1 MKHLTHIYDFNVDQI
16 DTLIGVAKD
25 IMQNQG
31 KYLDALRGRV
41 LATLFYEPST
51 RTKFSF
57 EAAMQRLGGS
67 VIGFAGADTTSVVKG
82 ESLKDTIR
90 TISGYAN
97 VIVMRHFQEGVPMEA
112 ARHSHV
118 PLINAGDGKN
128 QHPTQTLTDLLTISS
143 ELGRLDNLTIVMEGD
158 LKHGRTVH
166 SLAEAMMRYK
176 GNHFVFVSPSELK
189 MPEDVLKELDEAGST
204 YEVTD
209 DFEAAIK
216 VADVLYMTRLQ
227 KERFEDPQEYER
239 LKDRYI
245 LDTEKMKLAKE
256 KMIIMHPLPRVNEIT
271 EEVDDDRRAKYFE
284 QAKYGLFM
292 RMSLILTLVKESEE
306 DLCF

>member
-1 MKHLTHIYDFNVDQI
+1 MKHLTHIYDFNTEQI
-16 DTLIGVAKD
+16 DTLISVAKD

-31 KYLDALRGRV
+31 KYIDALRGRV

-67 VIGFAGADTTSVVKG
+67 VIGFAGADNTSVVKG

-97 VIVMRHFQEGVPMEA
+97 VIVMRHFTEGMPMEA
-112 ARHSHV
+112 SKYSRV

-158 LKHGRTVH
+158 LKQGRTVH
-166 SLAEAMMRYK
+166 SLTEAMMRYK
-176 GNHFVFVSPSELK
+176 GNHFIFVSPVELQ
-189 MPEDVLKELDEAGST
+189 MPKDVLDELDEAGCT

-209 DFEAAIK
+209 DFENAIAR
-216 VADVLYMTRLQ
+216 ADVLYMTRLQ
-227 KERFEDPQEYER
+227 KERFDDPEEYER
-239 LKDRYI
+239 LKNNYI
-245 LDTEKMKLAKE
+245 LDIEKMKLAKE
-256 KMIIMHPLPRVNEIT
+256 DMIVMHPLPRVNEIT
-271 EEVDDDRRAKYFE
+271 DEVDDDKRAKYFD

-292 RMSLILTLVKESEE
+292 RMALILTLVKENEE
-306 DLCF
+306 GVCF